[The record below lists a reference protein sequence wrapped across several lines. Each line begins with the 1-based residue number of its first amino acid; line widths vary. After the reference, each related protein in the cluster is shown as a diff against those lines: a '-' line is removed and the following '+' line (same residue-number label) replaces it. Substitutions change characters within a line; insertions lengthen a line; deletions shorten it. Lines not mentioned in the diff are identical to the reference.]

1 MRALDVFVVL
11 YRRDPEAA
19 ETLITL
25 SQIDFIALGLDVE
38 IYIWDN
44 ARLDPSPPRAG
55 FLPAASRYFSSPE
68 NEPLSKVYNTLVGE
82 SNRPYVIVFDQDSS
96 VDEEFFRQL
105 SRSIAEVTADVFVPV
120 IRHDGRTISPGRLR
134 WIKGAALRQ
143 VKTNAMLPSGF
154 TAMMS
159 GLCISR
165 KLLTQLEPR
174 PFDERLWLYGVDTRF
189 CRDLAARRGRAFL
202 TAAELG
208 HDSALRNTAD
218 PRATL
223 QRQIWLWQSW
233 LQVFDRNVLEALAIR
248 CYVLWKV
255 WRVSIARQ
263 SPARF
268 VDVIA
273 EVFR

>member
-19 ETLITL
+19 ETLVTL

-44 ARLDPSPPRAG
+44 ARPDPSPPRAG
-55 FLPAASRYFSSPE
+55 FLPVASRYFSSPD

-82 SNRPYVIVFDQDSS
+82 SSRPYVVVFDQDSS
-96 VDEEFFRQL
+96 VDAEFFRQL
-105 SRSIAEVTADVFVPV
+105 IKSIAEMAADVFVPV
-120 IRHDGRTISPGRLR
+120 IRHHGRTISPGRLR
-134 WIKGAALRQ
+134 WIKGAALPQ
-143 VKTNAMLPSGF
+143 VKTNAMLPSSF

-159 GLCISR
+159 GLCITR
-165 KLLTQLEPR
+165 ELLTRLQPR

-189 CRDLAARRGRAFL
+189 CRDLAARCGRAFL
-202 TAAELG
+202 TGAQLG

-233 LQVFDRNVLEALAIR
+233 LYVFDRNVLEVLAIR
-248 CYVLWKV
+248 CYVLWKA
-255 WRVSIARQ
+255 WRVSIAPQ
-263 SPARF
+263 SRARF